1 MNVAATQAVVSRRIA
16 FRSRPT
22 IPPHGDADDII
33 MKRLIL
39 LAPLAVLAACGSSR
53 GPESGASAEPM
64 VYASSAR
71 PASEIARCL
80 NSRLSRVHVSKNN
93 GVTDLTIGSSS
104 NSSYFISLTPS
115 GNGSVIKVVRGTG
128 DDPPEEELRF
138 AIARC
143 TT

>member
-1 MNVAATQAVVSRRIA
+1 MSVAAQAVSSRSLALRLRP
-16 FRSRPT
+16 RSQQ
-22 IPPHGDADDII
+22 HADADDTT

-39 LAPLAVLAACGSSR
+39 LAPIAILAACGSSH
-53 GPESGASAEPM
+53 GPGASASSEPM

-80 NSRLSRVHVSKNN
+80 DSRLSRVHVSKNN
-93 GVTDLTIGSSS
+93 GVTDLTVGSSS
-104 NSSYFISLTPS
+104 NGSYFITLTPS
-115 GNGSVIKVVRGTG
+115 SGGSVIKVMRGTG
-128 DDPPEEELRF
+128 DDPPEEEMRF

>member
-1 MNVAATQAVVSRRIA
+1 MNVAAQAVSSRSLALRL
-16 FRSRPT
+16 RPRT
-22 IPPHGDADDII
+22 PQHGDADDTT

-39 LAPLAVLAACGSSR
+39 LAPIALVAACGSSR
-53 GPESGASAEPM
+53 GPDASASAQPM

-71 PASEIARCL
+71 PASDIARCL
-80 NSRLSRVHVSKNN
+80 DSRLSRVHVSKNN

-104 NSSYFISLTPS
+104 NGSYFVTLTPS
-115 GNGSVIKVVRGTG
+115 NGGTVVKAVRGTG
-128 DDPPEEELRF
+128 DDPPEEEMRF

>member
-1 MNVAATQAVVSRRIA
+1 MTVAAQAVSSRSLALRLRP
-16 FRSRPT
+16 RSPQ
-22 IPPHGDADDII
+22 HADADDTI

-39 LAPLAVLAACGSSR
+39 LAPIAILAACGSSH
-53 GPESGASAEPM
+53 GPATGASAEPM

-71 PASEIARCL
+71 PASDIARCL
-80 NSRLSRVHVSKNN
+80 DRRLSRVHVSKNN

-104 NSSYFISLTPS
+104 NGSYFITLTPS
-115 GNGSVIKVVRGTG
+115 HGGSVIKVTRGTG
-128 DDPPEEELRF
+128 DDPPEEEMRF

>member
-1 MNVAATQAVVSRRIA
+1 
-16 FRSRPT
+16 
-22 IPPHGDADDII
+22 

-39 LAPLAVLAACGSSR
+39 LAPIALLAACGSSR
-53 GPESGASAEPM
+53 GPQSESGAAGEQM
-64 VYASSAR
+64 VYVASAR
-71 PASEIARCL
+71 QVSDIASCL

-104 NSSYFISLTPS
+104 NGSYFITLTPS
-115 GNGSVIKVVRGTG
+115 GYGSVIKVVRGTS